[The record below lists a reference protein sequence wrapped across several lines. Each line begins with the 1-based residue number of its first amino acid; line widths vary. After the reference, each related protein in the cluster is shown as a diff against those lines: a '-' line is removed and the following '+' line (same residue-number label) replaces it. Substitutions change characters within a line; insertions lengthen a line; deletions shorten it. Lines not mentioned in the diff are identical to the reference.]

1 MLFRL
6 YQQFTPTALPTQS
19 YDGTEEE
26 MQYAANLIPCGTIEA
41 PDGEAALRLA
51 RELSRFKGRSRS
63 TLLAFPIV
71 EELIERAAPSTS
83 DSQGGVP
90 PKSEEQP
97 SDTTA

>member
-1 MLFRL
+1 MPRFRL
-6 YQQFTPTALPTQS
+6 YQQFLPILISAEGDQE
-19 YDGTEEE
+19 D
-26 MQYAANLIPCGTIEA
+26 YAANLIACGEIEA
-41 PDGEAALRLA
+41 KNGDAALKLA
-51 RELSRFKGRSRS
+51 RELSRFKDRSKA

-71 EELIERAAPSTS
+71 KELIERAAPSTS